1 MISVKDK
8 LLLSIFFFKP
18 FVIYLLFFPYIMKL
32 EPSSFS
38 VKGIRILKHFH
49 SNNITISRKLSKLFL
64 ELYYLNLL
72 RVKTFILLC
81 TWKIYF
87 SKSTKERML
96 LSAFF
101 SPFFLF
107 QMVPKNLRKRKGK
120 KPRKLFSLEQS
131 YIDCLAGVLAL
142 EH

>member
-101 SPFFLF
+101 LLFSPSDG
-107 QMVPKNLRKRKGK
+107 PKNLRKRKGK